1 MTTVTSAGVLAAIF
15 AAAFLQDLSYTSK
28 TVLVS
33 HGRRTLAVATDI
45 VAMLTSSLYLILTAS
60 VTIRSGLSV
69 ATAEAFLAIAVGGA
83 SGTVSGMIAADW
95 LERRFALGPPRLAR
109 TNEPEHDDY
118 AEAQVAPQKRLSRAV
133 AELSNHAALSMGS
146 AST

>member
-1 MTTVTSAGVLAAIF
+1 MTTFIGAGVLGAIF

-33 HGRRTLAVATDI
+33 HGRRTLAVAADI
-45 VAMLTSSLYLILTAS
+45 IAMLASSFYLILTAS

-83 SGTVSGMIAADW
+83 CGTVGGMTAADW
-95 LERRFALGPPRLAR
+95 LERLFALGPPRLTR
-109 TNEPEHDDY
+109 SRHLEHDDS
-118 AEAQVAPQKRLSRAV
+118 AEAQLAPQGRFIGGGLS
-133 AELSNHAALSMGS
+133 SHAALS
-146 AST
+146 ARSTSN